1 MKLKDFIIN
10 ENLIDSKFDIERAVL
25 NKSNSTVNIFIKIEN
40 VLSYEGYVS
49 LENKVKDLTKV
60 SLSLSKVNEN
70 TLNVKYSSGMMFLPN
85 IEISLII
92 TAIYSNKIELTYS
105 CKPLMEIAVEKLL
118 PKLIS
123 NLPKGVIE
131 IENKT
136 IKVDLEEIEQA
147 KKVLKFLSLSD
158 IVINDEIIEVFAELK

>member
-1 MKLKDFIIN
+1 MKL
-10 ENLIDSKFDIERAVL
+10 
-25 NKSNSTVNIFIKIEN
+25 TVAYKEI
-40 VLSYEGYVS
+40 
-49 LENKVKDLTKV
+49 ENKVKELTKV
-60 SLSLSKVNEN
+60 SLSLSREN
-70 TLNVKYSSGMMFLPN
+70 DKTLNVKYSSGIMLLPS

-92 TAIYSNKIELTYS
+92 TAIYSNKIELTYN

-123 NLPKGVIE
+123 NLPKGVIK

-136 IKVDLEEIEQA
+136 IKIDLEEIEQA

-158 IVINDEIIEVFAELK
+158 IVINNETIEAFAELE

>member
-1 MKLKDFIIN
+1 MKL
-10 ENLIDSKFDIERAVL
+10 
-25 NKSNSTVNIFIKIEN
+25 TVAYKEI
-40 VLSYEGYVS
+40 
-49 LENKVKDLTKV
+49 ENKVKEITKV
-60 SLSLSKVNEN
+60 SLSLSREN
-70 TLNVKYSSGMMFLPN
+70 DKTLNIKYSSGIMLLPS

-92 TAIYSNKIELTYS
+92 TAIYSNKIELTYN

-131 IENKT
+131 IENKM
-136 IKVDLEEIEQA
+136 IKIDLEEIEQA

-158 IVINDEIIEVFAELK
+158 IVINNETIEAFAEVK

>member
-1 MKLKDFIIN
+1 MKLSVTYKEI
-10 ENLIDSKFDIERAVL
+10 
-25 NKSNSTVNIFIKIEN
+25 
-40 VLSYEGYVS
+40 
-49 LENKVKDLTKV
+49 ENKVKDLTKV

-105 CKPLMEIAVEKLL
+105 CKPLMEIAVSKML

-147 KKVLKFLSLSD
+147 KKVLKFISLSD
-158 IVINDEIIEVFAELK
+158 ILINNETIDVFGEIE

>member
-1 MKLKDFIIN
+1 MKLSVTYKEI
-10 ENLIDSKFDIERAVL
+10 
-25 NKSNSTVNIFIKIEN
+25 
-40 VLSYEGYVS
+40 
-49 LENKVKDLTKV
+49 ENKVKELTKV
-60 SLSLSKVNEN
+60 SLSLSREN
-70 TLNVKYSSGMMFLPN
+70 DKTLNVKYSSGIMLLPN
-85 IEISLII
+85 LEISLII
-92 TAIYSNKIELTYS
+92 TAIYSNKIELTYN

-147 KKVLKFLSLSD
+147 KKVLKFISLSD
-158 IVINDEIIEVFAELK
+158 ILINNETIDVFGEIE

>member
-1 MKLKDFIIN
+1 MKLSVTYKEI
-10 ENLIDSKFDIERAVL
+10 
-25 NKSNSTVNIFIKIEN
+25 
-40 VLSYEGYVS
+40 
-49 LENKVKDLTKV
+49 ENKVKDLTKV

-70 TLNVKYSSGMMFLPN
+70 TLNVKYSSGMMLLPN

-147 KKVLKFLSLSD
+147 KKVLKFISLSD
-158 IVINDEIIEVFAELK
+158 ILINNETIDVFGEIE

>member
-1 MKLKDFIIN
+1 MKL
-10 ENLIDSKFDIERAVL
+10 
-25 NKSNSTVNIFIKIEN
+25 TVAYKEI
-40 VLSYEGYVS
+40 
-49 LENKVKDLTKV
+49 ENKVKEITKV
-60 SLSLSKVNEN
+60 SLSLSREN
-70 TLNVKYSSGMMFLPN
+70 DKTLNIKYSSGIMLLPS

-92 TAIYSNKIELTYS
+92 TAIYSNKIELTYN

-158 IVINDEIIEVFAELK
+158 IVINDETIEAFAELE

>member
-1 MKLKDFIIN
+1 MKLSVTYKEI
-10 ENLIDSKFDIERAVL
+10 
-25 NKSNSTVNIFIKIEN
+25 
-40 VLSYEGYVS
+40 
-49 LENKVKDLTKV
+49 ENKVKELTKV

-70 TLNVKYSSGMMFLPN
+70 TLNVKYPSGMMFLPN

-147 KKVLKFLSLSD
+147 KKVLKFLLLSD
-158 IVINDEIIEVFAELK
+158 IVINDEIIEVFAEVK

>member
-1 MKLKDFIIN
+1 MKLSITYKEI
-10 ENLIDSKFDIERAVL
+10 
-25 NKSNSTVNIFIKIEN
+25 
-40 VLSYEGYVS
+40 
-49 LENKVKDLTKV
+49 ENKVKDLTKV

-136 IKVDLEEIEQA
+136 IKVDLGEIEQA

-158 IVINDEIIEVFAELK
+158 IVINDEIIEVFAEVK

>member
-1 MKLKDFIIN
+1 MKLSITYKEI
-10 ENLIDSKFDIERAVL
+10 
-25 NKSNSTVNIFIKIEN
+25 
-40 VLSYEGYVS
+40 
-49 LENKVKDLTKV
+49 ENKVKDLTKV
-60 SLSLSKVNEN
+60 SLSLSREN
-70 TLNVKYSSGMMFLPN
+70 DKTLNVKYSSGIMFLPN
-85 IEISLII
+85 LEISLII

>member
-1 MKLKDFIIN
+1 MKLSVTYKEI
-10 ENLIDSKFDIERAVL
+10 
-25 NKSNSTVNIFIKIEN
+25 
-40 VLSYEGYVS
+40 
-49 LENKVKDLTKV
+49 ENKVKELTKV
-60 SLSLSKVNEN
+60 SLFLSRKNDK
-70 TLNVKYSSGMMFLPN
+70 TLNVKYSSGIMLLPN
-85 IEISLII
+85 LEISLII

-147 KKVLKFLSLSD
+147 KKVLKYLSLSD
-158 IVINDEIIEVFAELK
+158 ILINNETIDIFGEIE

>member
-1 MKLKDFIIN
+1 MKLSVTYKEI
-10 ENLIDSKFDIERAVL
+10 
-25 NKSNSTVNIFIKIEN
+25 
-40 VLSYEGYVS
+40 
-49 LENKVKDLTKV
+49 ENKVKEITKV
-60 SLSLSKVNEN
+60 SLSLSREN
-70 TLNVKYSSGMMFLPN
+70 NKTLNIKYSSGIMLLPS

-92 TAIYSNKIELTYS
+92 TAIYSNKIELTYN

-136 IKVDLEEIEQA
+136 IKIDLEEIEQA

-158 IVINDEIIEVFAELK
+158 IVINDETIDVFGEIE

>member
-1 MKLKDFIIN
+1 MKL
-10 ENLIDSKFDIERAVL
+10 
-25 NKSNSTVNIFIKIEN
+25 TVAYKEI
-40 VLSYEGYVS
+40 
-49 LENKVKDLTKV
+49 ENKVKEITKV
-60 SLSLSKVNEN
+60 SLSLSREN
-70 TLNVKYSSGMMFLPN
+70 DKTLNIKYSSGIMLLPS

-92 TAIYSNKIELTYS
+92 TAIYSNKIELTYN

-136 IKVDLEEIEQA
+136 IKIDLEEIEQA

-158 IVINDEIIEVFAELK
+158 IVINNETIEAFAELE

>member
-1 MKLKDFIIN
+1 MKLSITYKEI
-10 ENLIDSKFDIERAVL
+10 
-25 NKSNSTVNIFIKIEN
+25 
-40 VLSYEGYVS
+40 
-49 LENKVKDLTKV
+49 ENKVKDLTKV

-70 TLNVKYSSGMMFLPN
+70 TLNVKYSSGIMLLPN

-136 IKVDLEEIEQA
+136 IKVDLGEIEQA

-158 IVINDEIIEVFAELK
+158 IVINDEIIEVFAEVK

>member
-1 MKLKDFIIN
+1 MKLSITYKEI
-10 ENLIDSKFDIERAVL
+10 
-25 NKSNSTVNIFIKIEN
+25 
-40 VLSYEGYVS
+40 
-49 LENKVKDLTKV
+49 ENKVKDLTKV

-136 IKVDLEEIEQA
+136 IKVNLEEIEQA

-158 IVINDEIIEVFAELK
+158 IVINDEIIEVFAELE

>member
-1 MKLKDFIIN
+1 MKLSITYKEI
-10 ENLIDSKFDIERAVL
+10 
-25 NKSNSTVNIFIKIEN
+25 
-40 VLSYEGYVS
+40 
-49 LENKVKDLTKV
+49 ENKVKDLTKV

-147 KKVLKFLSLSD
+147 KKVLKFISLSD
-158 IVINDEIIEVFAELK
+158 IVINDEIIEVFAEVK

>member
-1 MKLKDFIIN
+1 MKLSITYKEI
-10 ENLIDSKFDIERAVL
+10 
-25 NKSNSTVNIFIKIEN
+25 
-40 VLSYEGYVS
+40 
-49 LENKVKDLTKV
+49 ENKVKDLTKV
-60 SLSLSKVNEN
+60 SLSLSREN
-70 TLNVKYSSGMMFLPN
+70 DKTLNVKYSSGIMLLPN

-147 KKVLKFLSLSD
+147 KKVLKFISLSD
-158 IVINDEIIEVFAELK
+158 ILINNETIDIFGEIE

>member
-1 MKLKDFIIN
+1 MKLSVTYKEI
-10 ENLIDSKFDIERAVL
+10 
-25 NKSNSTVNIFIKIEN
+25 
-40 VLSYEGYVS
+40 
-49 LENKVKDLTKV
+49 ENKVKELTKV
-60 SLSLSKVNEN
+60 SLSLSREN
-70 TLNVKYSSGMMFLPN
+70 DKTLNVKYSSGIMLLPN
-85 IEISLII
+85 LEISLII

-105 CKPLMEIAVEKLL
+105 CKPLMEIAVSKLL

-158 IVINDEIIEVFAELK
+158 ILINNETIDIFGEIE

>member
-1 MKLKDFIIN
+1 MKLSVTYKEI
-10 ENLIDSKFDIERAVL
+10 
-25 NKSNSTVNIFIKIEN
+25 
-40 VLSYEGYVS
+40 
-49 LENKVKDLTKV
+49 ENKVKDLTKV
-60 SLSLSKVNEN
+60 SLSLSREN
-70 TLNVKYSSGMMFLPN
+70 DKTLNVKYSSGIMLLPN
-85 IEISLII
+85 LEISLII

-136 IKVDLEEIEQA
+136 IKIDLKEIEQA

-158 IVINDEIIEVFAELK
+158 ILINNETIDIFGEIE

>member
-1 MKLKDFIIN
+1 MKLSITYKEI
-10 ENLIDSKFDIERAVL
+10 
-25 NKSNSTVNIFIKIEN
+25 
-40 VLSYEGYVS
+40 
-49 LENKVKDLTKV
+49 ENKVKDLTKV

-92 TAIYSNKIELTYS
+92 TAIYHNKIELTYS

-136 IKVDLEEIEQA
+136 IKVDLEEIERA

-158 IVINDEIIEVFAELK
+158 IVINDETIDVFGELE

>member
-1 MKLKDFIIN
+1 MKL
-10 ENLIDSKFDIERAVL
+10 
-25 NKSNSTVNIFIKIEN
+25 TVAYKEI
-40 VLSYEGYVS
+40 
-49 LENKVKDLTKV
+49 ENKVKEITKV

-158 IVINDEIIEVFAELK
+158 IVINDEIIEVFAEVK

>member
-1 MKLKDFIIN
+1 MKL
-10 ENLIDSKFDIERAVL
+10 
-25 NKSNSTVNIFIKIEN
+25 TVAYKEI
-40 VLSYEGYVS
+40 
-49 LENKVKDLTKV
+49 ENKVKEITKV
-60 SLSLSKVNEN
+60 SLSLSREN
-70 TLNVKYSSGMMFLPN
+70 NKTLNIKYSSGIMLLPS

-92 TAIYSNKIELTYS
+92 TAIYSNKIELTYN

-136 IKVDLEEIEQA
+136 IKIDLEEIEQA

-158 IVINDEIIEVFAELK
+158 IVINDETIDVFGELE

>member
-1 MKLKDFIIN
+1 MKLSITYKEI
-10 ENLIDSKFDIERAVL
+10 
-25 NKSNSTVNIFIKIEN
+25 
-40 VLSYEGYVS
+40 
-49 LENKVKDLTKV
+49 ENKVKDLTKV

-70 TLNVKYSSGMMFLPN
+70 TLNVKYFSGMMFLPN

-92 TAIYSNKIELTYS
+92 TAICSNKIELTYS

-158 IVINDEIIEVFAELK
+158 IVINDEIIEVFAEVK

>member
-1 MKLKDFIIN
+1 MKL
-10 ENLIDSKFDIERAVL
+10 
-25 NKSNSTVNIFIKIEN
+25 TVAYKEI
-40 VLSYEGYVS
+40 
-49 LENKVKDLTKV
+49 ENKVKEITKV
-60 SLSLSKVNEN
+60 SLSLSREN
-70 TLNVKYSSGMMFLPN
+70 DKTLNIKYSSGIMLLPS

-136 IKVDLEEIEQA
+136 IKIDLEEIEQA

-158 IVINDEIIEVFAELK
+158 IVINNETIEAFAELE

>member
-1 MKLKDFIIN
+1 MKLSITYKEI
-10 ENLIDSKFDIERAVL
+10 
-25 NKSNSTVNIFIKIEN
+25 
-40 VLSYEGYVS
+40 
-49 LENKVKDLTKV
+49 ENKVKDLTKV

-158 IVINDEIIEVFAELK
+158 IVINDEIIEVFAELE

>member
-1 MKLKDFIIN
+1 MKL
-10 ENLIDSKFDIERAVL
+10 
-25 NKSNSTVNIFIKIEN
+25 TVAYKEI
-40 VLSYEGYVS
+40 
-49 LENKVKDLTKV
+49 ENKVKELTKV
-60 SLSLSKVNEN
+60 SLSLSREN
-70 TLNVKYSSGMMFLPN
+70 NKTLNIKYSSGIMLLPS

-158 IVINDEIIEVFAELK
+158 IVINNETIDVFAELE

>member
-1 MKLKDFIIN
+1 MKLSITYKEI
-10 ENLIDSKFDIERAVL
+10 
-25 NKSNSTVNIFIKIEN
+25 
-40 VLSYEGYVS
+40 
-49 LENKVKDLTKV
+49 ENKVKELTKV
-60 SLSLSKVNEN
+60 SLSLSREN
-70 TLNVKYSSGMMFLPN
+70 DKTLNVKYSSGIMLLPN
-85 IEISLII
+85 LEISLII

-105 CKPLMEIAVEKLL
+105 CKPLMEFAVEKLL

-158 IVINDEIIEVFAELK
+158 ILINNETIDIFGELE

>member
-1 MKLKDFIIN
+1 MKL
-10 ENLIDSKFDIERAVL
+10 
-25 NKSNSTVNIFIKIEN
+25 TVAYKEI
-40 VLSYEGYVS
+40 
-49 LENKVKDLTKV
+49 ENKVKEITKV
-60 SLSLSKVNEN
+60 SLSLSREN
-70 TLNVKYSSGMMFLPN
+70 NKTLNIKYSLGMMFLPS

-123 NLPKGVIE
+123 NQPKGVIE

-147 KKVLKFLSLSD
+147 KKF
-158 IVINDEIIEVFAELK
+158 

>member
-1 MKLKDFIIN
+1 MKL
-10 ENLIDSKFDIERAVL
+10 
-25 NKSNSTVNIFIKIEN
+25 TVAYKEI
-40 VLSYEGYVS
+40 
-49 LENKVKDLTKV
+49 ENKVKEITKV
-60 SLSLSKVNEN
+60 SLSLSREN
-70 TLNVKYSSGMMFLPN
+70 DKTLNIKYSSGIMLLPS

-136 IKVDLEEIEQA
+136 IKIDLEEIEQA

-158 IVINDEIIEVFAELK
+158 IVINDETIEVFAELE

>member
-1 MKLKDFIIN
+1 MKLSVTYKEI
-10 ENLIDSKFDIERAVL
+10 
-25 NKSNSTVNIFIKIEN
+25 
-40 VLSYEGYVS
+40 
-49 LENKVKDLTKV
+49 ENKVKEITKV
-60 SLSLSKVNEN
+60 SLSLSREN
-70 TLNVKYSSGMMFLPN
+70 DKTLNIKYSSGIMLLPN

-136 IKVDLEEIEQA
+136 IKIDLEEIEQA
-147 KKVLKFLSLSD
+147 KKVLKFLFLSD
-158 IVINDEIIEVFAELK
+158 IVINNETIEAFAELE

>member
-1 MKLKDFIIN
+1 MKLSITYKEI
-10 ENLIDSKFDIERAVL
+10 
-25 NKSNSTVNIFIKIEN
+25 
-40 VLSYEGYVS
+40 
-49 LENKVKDLTKV
+49 ENKVKDLTKV

-70 TLNVKYSSGMMFLPN
+70 TLNVKYSSGIMFLPN

-123 NLPKGVIE
+123 KLPKGVIE

-158 IVINDEIIEVFAELK
+158 IVINDEIIEVFAEVK

>member
-1 MKLKDFIIN
+1 MKL
-10 ENLIDSKFDIERAVL
+10 
-25 NKSNSTVNIFIKIEN
+25 TVAYKEI
-40 VLSYEGYVS
+40 
-49 LENKVKDLTKV
+49 ENKVKEITKV
-60 SLSLSKVNEN
+60 SLSLSREN
-70 TLNVKYSSGMMFLPN
+70 NKTLNIKCSSGIMLLPS

-92 TAIYSNKIELTYS
+92 TAIYSNKIELTYN

-136 IKVDLEEIEQA
+136 IKIDLEEIEQA

-158 IVINDEIIEVFAELK
+158 IVINNETIEAFAEVK

>member
-1 MKLKDFIIN
+1 MKLSITYKEI
-10 ENLIDSKFDIERAVL
+10 
-25 NKSNSTVNIFIKIEN
+25 
-40 VLSYEGYVS
+40 
-49 LENKVKDLTKV
+49 ENKVKDLTKV

-70 TLNVKYSSGMMFLPN
+70 TLNVKYSSGIMLLPN

-158 IVINDEIIEVFAELK
+158 IVINDEIIEVFAELE

>member
-1 MKLKDFIIN
+1 MKLSVTYKEI
-10 ENLIDSKFDIERAVL
+10 
-25 NKSNSTVNIFIKIEN
+25 
-40 VLSYEGYVS
+40 
-49 LENKVKDLTKV
+49 ENKVKELTKV
-60 SLSLSKVNEN
+60 SLFLSRKNDK
-70 TLNVKYSSGMMFLPN
+70 TLNVKYSSGIMLLPN

-158 IVINDEIIEVFAELK
+158 ILINNETIDIFGEIE